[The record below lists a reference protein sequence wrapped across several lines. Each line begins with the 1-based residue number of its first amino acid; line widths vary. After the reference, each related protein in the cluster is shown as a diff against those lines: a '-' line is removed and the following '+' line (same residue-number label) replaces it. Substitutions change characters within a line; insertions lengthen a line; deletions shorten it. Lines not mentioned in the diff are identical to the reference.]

1 MAKGVKNL
9 RMITG
14 KYYGAEDSLTKSVAL
29 VADIEACIVVE
40 NWLKDTSDAEKKGL
54 VTWFWYSPD
63 KKILKKEP
71 GRRFKVSIPKN
82 LCGSYTYYLE
92 ASLSGK
98 CDFKSGIYVRGKTEP
113 LINKSKW
120 CIKNDGEDMRKNEF
134 SFGDNVFLGLE
145 TEGLNGNWVTIEV
158 YWLNDEFTFDK
169 AKRSVFDSKY
179 DPKADDKLTK
189 VFEKEAWVVKGEINT
204 DFTIQH
210 SWKKGEFSHKFYIKV
225 RNGKDYVLDTSKQNI
240 HARFLRVKNKVVP
253 VRTDIKILN
262 NNAPV
267 KVGELEKKVDSISTC
282 RFKVIKL
289 SERNKTIE
297 LFNEGKFI
305 NKMDPTSKFYTI
317 RDINYDYDK
326 SNIRSDAKPVLD
338 EIVQFLTKLMP
349 YVPVEL
355 GSHTDIRG
363 TDQYNMALSERRAK
377 SVVDY
382 LVKKGVDRGRIH
394 AKGYGK
400 TLPLHAG
407 ANISEKMH
415 ELNRRTTIKF
425 LISDKDA
432 LPIEYSMIAPDID
445 KALPAPITI
454 EGLSRKGCYHHPEI
468 HKWEMKV
475 IDGFK
480 SEKTFPLKE
489 GANTINYKVYS
500 AAPKLSDFL
509 YSFFLGS
516 RFTHQFFINSCAYY
530 SKTDKKEPKPTL
542 LLTTYPDAVLTQ
554 NIRMS
559 YTEPYFWNGVPVE
572 LVNNFEWLDEAMA
585 SIKKSVESL
594 KEFSKKDVNELSDK
608 IFEFIDEETHKFA
621 LGFHFIYNFGDIEN
635 RKAPAKNYDYT
646 KENRML
652 TAIALIIMYIIE
664 IAIILLIIWFT
675 RGKGAFGRIKKF
687 RTFFKTVDKLDD
699 WGFQV
704 VYPKLAENRSMYF
717 ESSLGKI
724 SRVIEINS
732 KADPLI
738 GVSYEKEVSL
748 LELEGI
754 TEKLKKVLDS
764 DTLAKTKLKFEFE
777 GKVFCEFNVKI
788 NLGSKKIFVK
798 DFLYGLNS
806 TSGKLTAGVGIAA
819 GASLKGFSIQ
829 KEKALRILPVFPPT
843 YIKLE
848 AKLDVELGGYMT
860 YSRSY
865 GMDYNVKG
873 LPTGVYYQDVIFFS
887 GLKGTVHQR
896 VSTKVEDETVF
907 DTNPQDKPVPFTL
920 IKGDTYTFDK
930 VYLFKI

>member
-1 MAKGVKNL
+1 MPKGVKNL
-9 RMITG
+9 RMVSG
-14 KYYGAEDSLTKSVAL
+14 KYYGSADSLTKSVVLEAEK
-29 VADIEACIVVE
+29 EACIVVD

-71 GRRFKVSIPKN
+71 GRRFLVKIPKN
-82 LCGSYTYYLE
+82 LCGSHTYYLE
-92 ASLSGK
+92 ASLSGN
-98 CDFKSGIYVRGKTEP
+98 CDFKSGIYVRGQATS
-113 LINKSKW
+113 LIKNSKW
-120 CIKNDGEDMRKNEF
+120 CMKNDGEDMRKHEF
-134 SFGDNVFLGLE
+134 SFGENVFLGLE

-158 YWLNDEFTFDK
+158 YWLNDKFSMDK
-169 AKRSVFDSKY
+169 AKRSLFDSTY
-179 DPKADDKLTK
+179 DPKSDDKMTK
-189 VFEKEAWVVKGEINT
+189 VFEKEAWVINGEINT

-210 SWKKGEFSHKFYIKV
+210 AWKKGEFSHMFYIKV
-225 RNGKDYVLDTSKQNI
+225 RNGKNYVLDTSKQDI
-240 HARFLRVKNKVVP
+240 HGRFLRVKNKVVP

-267 KVGELEKKVDSISTC
+267 KVGEVEKKVDSISTC
-282 RFKVIKL
+282 RFKVIKF

-326 SNIRSDAKPVLD
+326 SNIRADAKPILD

-363 TDQYNMALSERRAK
+363 TDQYNMALSQRRAQ
-377 SVVDY
+377 SAVDY

-400 TLPLHAG
+400 TLPLHTG
-407 ANISEKMH
+407 ANISESMH
-415 ELNRRTTIKF
+415 GLNRRTTIKF

-432 LPIEYSMIAPDID
+432 LPIEYSMIAPDVD
-445 KALPAPITI
+445 KALPASVII
-454 EGLSRKGCYHHPEI
+454 NGLSRKGCYHHPEK
-468 HKWEMKV
+468 HNRKVRV

-480 SEKTFPLKE
+480 SEKTFPLKD
-489 GANTINYKVYS
+489 GDNTINYKVYS

-530 SKTDKKEPKPTL
+530 SRIDKNTPTPTL
-542 LLTTYPDAVLTQ
+542 LLTAYPDAVLTQ
-554 NIRMS
+554 NVRMS
-559 YTEPYFWNGVPVE
+559 YTEPYFWNDVPVK
-572 LVNNFEWLDEAMA
+572 LIDNFEWLDEAMA
-585 SIKKSVESL
+585 SIQKSVESL
-594 KEFSKKDVNELSDK
+594 KAFSKKEVNELSDK
-608 IFEFIDEETHKFA
+608 IFEFIKEETHKFA

-635 RKAPAKNYDYT
+635 RKSPAKTYDYT
-646 KENRML
+646 NENRML

-687 RTFFKTVDKLDD
+687 RKVFKAVDKLDD
-699 WGFQV
+699 WGFDII
-704 VYPKLAENRSMYF
+704 YPKLAENRSMYF
-717 ESSLGKI
+717 ESSLGRI

-754 TEKLKKVLDS
+754 TEKLKKVLD
-764 DTLAKTKLKFEFE
+764 DETLGKTKLKFEFE

-788 NLGSKKIFVK
+788 SVGSKKIYVK
-798 DFLYGLNS
+798 DHLYGLNS
-806 TSGKLTAGVGIAA
+806 TSGKLTAGVGISA
-819 GASLKGFSIQ
+819 GASLKGFNMK
-829 KEKALRILPVFPPT
+829 KEKSFRILPVFPPT
-843 YIKLE
+843 HLKLE
-848 AKLDVELGGYMT
+848 AKLDVEVGGYMT

-865 GMDYNVKG
+865 GMDYNTKG
-873 LPTGVYYQDVIFFS
+873 LPTGAYYQDIIFFS
-887 GLKGTVHQR
+887 GLTGTIHQR
-896 VSTKVEDETVF
+896 VNSKVEDETVF
-907 DTNPQDKPVPFTL
+907 DTNAQDKPEAFTL
-920 IKGDTYTFDK
+920 IKEDTYTFDK